1 MATPIFANGS
11 GMVSYVHV
19 FDSITGQPTTV
30 HIDKCLIIYDA
41 IEKKNIAFDVKLCIV
56 VHGSTKIFAV
66 ISTFQVHF
74 NERIQH
80 VMLPFVNF
88 RAEEAAAVPGPPFP
102 GAYALDQISFDR
114 KLRWL

>member
-1 MATPIFANGS
+1 MAAPAFAKGS

-19 FDSITGQPTTV
+19 SDNCITGQPTTV
-30 HIDKCLIIYDA
+30 HINTNVYLRRYW
-41 IEKKNIAFDVKLCIV
+41 KNIASDVKLCIV